1 MILVELGRIIYAIPF
16 VVTMLR
22 MEEDSNIVKVSDLSE
37 VLSNFFWIGLAI
49 NVSGHFSFFKTQLAL
64 KLDPERHK
72 TFAEED
78 LNFQLLVDVLIG
90 TETLLG
96 LGLVILIVLDQDE
109 VMLDSLMNTV
119 LIFFTL
125 IALTLIVVSLC
136 KISKFFHNIPM
147 HEKVQKQ
154 ILIWSWVAACLFMLI
169 VFSLSLYF
177 AYLAE
182 QNSVFTSYLLA
193 MLLFFFADVLSIVNI
208 LCINNKI
215 LGSKKEYR

>member
-1 MILVELGRIIYAIPF
+1 M
-16 VVTMLR
+16 
-22 MEEDSNIVKVSDLSE
+22 
-37 VLSNFFWIGLAI
+37 
-49 NVSGHFSFFKTQLAL
+49 
-64 KLDPERHK
+64 
-72 TFAEED
+72 
-78 LNFQLLVDVLIG
+78 LIG